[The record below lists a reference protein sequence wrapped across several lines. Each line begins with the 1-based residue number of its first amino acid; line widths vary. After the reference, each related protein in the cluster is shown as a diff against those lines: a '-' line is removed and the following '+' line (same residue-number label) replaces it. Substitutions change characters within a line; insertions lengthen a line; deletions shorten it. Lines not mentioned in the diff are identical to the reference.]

1 MAPIRATAGGFPNP
15 TTHSMPVKTPTSSE
29 VSMSLSA
36 LSKRPSSHR
45 VRLMEFWRLARA
57 RRSSPSC
64 KSSWNN
70 TLKVSI
76 FAVRLLVEWDAP
88 VVKFA
93 ILVATFKSRSSLHA
107 PLYSGVI
114 QMPTLLV
121 YGEDDKVIPAE
132 MTKDLLP
139 MYVAPQTTLVH
150 PGGHFIPTNA
160 AAKDAYRAFIAPF
173 LSNPK

>member
-1 MAPIRATAGGFPNP
+1 MKIPSTDGSDQGNGWWFSKPDDSFNARENTDFLRGFDE
-15 TTHSMPVKTPTSSE
+15 SVSVVKE
-29 VSMSLSA
+29 A
-36 LSKRPSSHR
+36 LKSQGPFDGILAFSQGAAF
-45 VRLMEFWRLARA
+45 VTLLQILMEQH
-57 RRSSPSC
+57 PE
-64 KSSWNN
+64 
-70 TLKVSI
+70 
-76 FAVRLLVEWDAP
+76 EWDAP